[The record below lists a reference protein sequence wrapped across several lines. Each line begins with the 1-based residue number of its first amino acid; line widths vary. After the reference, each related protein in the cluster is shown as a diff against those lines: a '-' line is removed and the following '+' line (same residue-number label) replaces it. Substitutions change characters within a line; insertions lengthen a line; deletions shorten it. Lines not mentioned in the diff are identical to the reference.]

1 VIKPAAKHPAPPD
14 QSHKD
19 TGRYADAG
27 ADIVVGVFEGAAV
40 VRIPSEAVTLERLLT
55 MIAARVDLMSSR
67 VTTRPRCPQWWFRAM
82 MRGYVKCL
90 AQ

>member
-1 VIKPAAKHPAPPD
+1 VIKHAAKHPAPPD

-27 ADIVVGVFEGAAV
+27 TDIVVGAFEDAAV

-55 MIAARVDLMSSR
+55 MIVARVDL
-67 VTTRPRCPQWWFRAM
+67 VIVE
-82 MRGYVKCL
+82 GYNETALPPVVV
-90 AQ
+90 